1 VAHCAARVWADNLRV
16 MSDGQILLWCV
27 ALIALEVQHLKW
39 ILWEHWNCRRCGVK
53 HRECGH
59 GSRFVKYF

>member
-1 VAHCAARVWADNLRV
+1 MRVQRALDTLRA

-27 ALIALEVQHLKW
+27 VLIALEVQHLKW
-39 ILWEHWNCRRCGVK
+39 IVWEYWTCRRCGVK

-59 GSRFVKYF
+59 GARLVKYL